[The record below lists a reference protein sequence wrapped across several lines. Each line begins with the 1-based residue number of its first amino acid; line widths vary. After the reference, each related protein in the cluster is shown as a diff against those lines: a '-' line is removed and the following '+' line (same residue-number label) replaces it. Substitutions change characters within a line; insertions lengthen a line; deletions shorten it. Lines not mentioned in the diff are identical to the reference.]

1 MRKYLLI
8 IVGFVALMLQAQTNK
23 NITLSDK
30 VPFSDTIATFL
41 FNEDANTVTITL
53 NSGRK
58 MFVFWEDIKYN
69 KAFSCRRL
77 RTDRLSYALS
87 ANTSDQFHSAP
98 KFRHSLPKHHGAYIF
113 HAWFT
118 AEEMDPCKAE
128 RKIVNDSIT
137 QIFSVAPTC
146 MSASIRL
153 RDVLFIDEVKQKG
166 IKHYYE
172 LSFGGDVNTLYT
184 ITLQRN
190 PCIGLDMQIQAAEN
204 AKNAIQQSY
213 ASFKG
218 IFDKGIV
225 NSEEGEQLF
234 HDLQNA
240 LQTQFPMYQD
250 SSACPA
256 IQQAYME
263 YNQYIDSIQSLSV
276 TLQTPAEQAEERSLN
291 TKTVLANARL
301 LDSNVARWLVTND
314 KMEKSD
320 LVEQCK
326 SIIIDTEEMIKQN
339 GTRTSEERNAAEV
352 FRKAVQYFKR
362 TCR

>member
-1 MRKYLLI
+1 
-8 IVGFVALMLQAQTNK
+8 
-23 NITLSDK
+23 
-30 VPFSDTIATFL
+30 
-41 FNEDANTVTITL
+41 
-53 NSGRK
+53 
-58 MFVFWEDIKYN
+58 
-69 KAFSCRRL
+69 
-77 RTDRLSYALS
+77 
-87 ANTSDQFHSAP
+87 
-98 KFRHSLPKHHGAYIF
+98 
-113 HAWFT
+113 
-118 AEEMDPCKAE
+118 
-128 RKIVNDSIT
+128 
-137 QIFSVAPTC
+137 
-146 MSASIRL
+146 
-153 RDVLFIDEVKQKG
+153 
-166 IKHYYE
+166 
-172 LSFGGDVNTLYT
+172 
-184 ITLQRN
+184 
-190 PCIGLDMQIQAAEN
+190 MQIQAAEN
-204 AKNAIQQSY
+204 AKNAIQQSF

-234 HDLQNA
+234 YDLQNA
-240 LQTQFPMYQD
+240 LQTQFPAYQD

-320 LVEQCK
+320 LIEQCK